1 MDKRQKKALISLA
14 GDNVV
19 FGCPM
24 ARHTTFRV
32 GGDVEALF
40 EAHDVERLQRALAYL
55 NGEHIPYLVV
65 GGGSNLLVR
74 DGGLEGVAILLK
86 GSLQAVEQSGSDI
99 STIIAGAGMTIVD
112 LLKYCRESGLGGLEF
127 LAGIPGT
134 VGGAVAMNAGAFGE
148 ETATSIHEISMVVPG
163 GGLVVRKRPQL
174 KFSYRE
180 LLLEKGSVILK
191 VCFKLALVDKEF
203 VAERIARNL
212 KRRKETQP
220 LEYAG
225 AGSIFKNPPND
236 YAGRLI
242 EHMGL
247 KGKRIGGAMI
257 SKKHANFI
265 INTGGAKAGDIL
277 ILLNLARD
285 QVKNKTGID
294 LQPEIKVVGR

>member
-1 MDKRQKKALISLA
+1 MDRRQKKELISLA
-14 GDNVV
+14 GNNVV

-40 EAHDVERLQRALAYL
+40 EAHDVERLQLVLAYL

-86 GSLQAVEQSGSDI
+86 GSLQAVEQSGSNG

-112 LLKYCRESGLGGLEF
+112 LLKYCRKSGLGGLEF

-148 ETATSIHEISMVVPG
+148 ETSACIHEISMVVPG
-163 GGLVVRKRPQL
+163 GGLVMRKRSQL
-174 KFSYRE
+174 KFSYRD

-191 VCFKLALVDKEF
+191 ACFKLDPVDKEF

-225 AGSIFKNPPND
+225 AGSIFKNPPDD

-242 EHMGL
+242 EHLGL

-265 INTGGAKAGDIL
+265 INTGGAKSKDIL
-277 ILLNLARD
+277 TLLNLVRD
-285 QVKNKTGID
+285 RVKNKTGID
-294 LQPEIKVVGR
+294 LQTEIKVVGK